1 MIKKNKN
8 IVVCDLF
15 KTNQK
20 YFVDLLKLIL
30 SDLCFVPIVIN
41 FPFEKNLPKI
51 FKKNE
56 KLIFNYDLQHDE
68 SLLKIVN
75 MINTSFIFIDFNEL
89 DSSDLSKKICKISL
103 NSFFNFFIIY
113 NYKSNFNNNKKIIG
127 FKIMIKPKW
136 LFMIGELNEHNKS
149 LLYIK
154 ISTTL

>member
-1 MIKKNKN
+1 M
-8 IVVCDLF
+8 
-15 KTNQK
+15 
-20 YFVDLLKLIL
+20 
-30 SDLCFVPIVIN
+30 
-41 FPFEKNLPKI
+41 
-51 FKKNE
+51 
-56 KLIFNYDLQHDE
+56 
-68 SLLKIVN
+68 
-75 MINTSFIFIDFNEL
+75 SFIFIDFNEL
-89 DSSDLSKKICKISL
+89 DSSDLSKKICKISS

>member
-1 MIKKNKN
+1 MIKKSKN

-15 KTNQK
+15 RTNQK

-41 FPFEKNLPKI
+41 FPFAKNLPKI

-56 KLIFNYDLQHDE
+56 KLIFNYDLQQDE
-68 SLLKIVN
+68 SLSKI
-75 MINTSFIFIDFNEL
+75 INTINMSFIFIDFNEL
-89 DSSDLSKKICKISL
+89 DSSDLSKKICKISS

>member
-30 SDLCFVPIVIN
+30 LDLCFVPIVIN